1 MATGGGVDEIL
12 IFFED
17 DDFVYG
23 DLDVKNWPIKV
34 TKGGVPTVA
43 QQDWQYFCSTR
54 MQVQSLAQHSGLK
67 DPVLLQLQHTLQLQL
82 RSDPWTGNLH
92 MP

>member
-1 MATGGGVDEIL
+1 MATGGGLDEFL

-34 TKGGVPTVA
+34 TKGGT
-43 QQDWQYFCSTR
+43 TG
-54 MQVQSLAQHSGLK
+54 LAVFL
-67 DPVLLQLQHTLQLQL
+67 
-82 RSDPWTGNLH
+82 
-92 MP
+92 